1 MKTIIGF
8 LFIICN
14 SFASMAHEYFFSFAE
29 MEYNDV
35 TRKFEITITAT
46 THDIEKLY
54 EKRMNEKVDLSLYE
68 KNSKTTGLIAEY
80 FSNHFQ
86 LKTEKATCVLHL
98 IGYESSLNGITNFYF
113 ESDPIDITPTLILKN
128 DVLMDEYAQQQNK
141 ITLYYRSKSYTT
153 DFLRN
158 DHVKTI
164 TLN

>member
-1 MKTIIGF
+1 
-8 LFIICN
+8 
-14 SFASMAHEYFFSFAE
+14 
-29 MEYNDV
+29 
-35 TRKFEITITAT
+35 
-46 THDIEKLY
+46 
-54 EKRMNEKVDLSLYE
+54 
-68 KNSKTTGLIAEY
+68 
-80 FSNHFQ
+80 
-86 LKTEKATCVLHL
+86 VLHL